1 VSWNAAR
8 PHEKD
13 NAMTGRI
20 ESIAELE
27 SIYGDVP
34 PPARLKV
41 LDHVSE
47 HYGRFI
53 KAAPFVILAT
63 AGPEGLDCSPR
74 GDPAGFV
81 RVHDRNTLMIPDR
94 RGNNRVDSLR
104 NIVRDPRVALLFMT
118 PGIGETMRVNGEAHL
133 QTDLALR
140 ESFAMDGKLPACVI
154 VVTVRE
160 IYTQCQKA
168 LVRAKLWDPASQ
180 IPRGSLPS
188 VGTMLNAI
196 SNGEFDGEA
205 YDAAYPERL
214 KQTIY

>member
-1 VSWNAAR
+1 
-8 PHEKD
+8 
-13 NAMTGRI
+13 MTGRI

-27 SIYGDVP
+27 AIYGDVP
-34 PPARLKV
+34 PAAKLKV

-53 KAAPFVILAT
+53 EASPFVILAT

-74 GDPAGFV
+74 GDPKGFV
-81 RVHDRNTLMIPDR
+81 RIHDRKTLMIPDR

-118 PGIGETMRVNGEAHL
+118 PGIGETMRVNGRAHL

-140 ESFAMDGKLPACVI
+140 ESFIMDGKLPACVI
-154 VVTVRE
+154 VVTVEE

-168 LVRAKLWDPASQ
+168 LVRSKLWDPAAQ
-180 IPRGSLPS
+180 IPRASLPS
-188 VGTMLNAI
+188 VGTMLSAI
-196 SNGEFDGEA
+196 SKGAFDGEA